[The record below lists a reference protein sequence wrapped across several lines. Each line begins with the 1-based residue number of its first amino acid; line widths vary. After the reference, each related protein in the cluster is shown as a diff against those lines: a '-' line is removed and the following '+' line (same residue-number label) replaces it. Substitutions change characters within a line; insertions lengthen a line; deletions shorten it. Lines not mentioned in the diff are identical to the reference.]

1 MKGKKRNV
9 ARSQDVGKDRLIRKM
24 KEVTC
29 KEKNTETEQGRL
41 GLEQV
46 GQKGRKVGM
55 KSK

>member
-1 MKGKKRNV
+1 MKGKKRKV
-9 ARSQDVGKDRLIRKM
+9 ARSQDVGKDSLIRKM

-29 KEKNTETEQGRL
+29 EEKTTEIEQGKL

>member
-1 MKGKKRNV
+1 M